1 MLFVGIVDDA
11 GEEVGMIRDEN
22 HHFSWLLV
30 DGRVKDIKAI
40 FIHRRYIQP
49 DNKNQMQDMF
59 RVSQND
65 FVGLENNTLN
75 NLKWQARPPA
85 PFKSIDNLMQDKRYF
100 MAVSTCICSH
110 INH

>member
-11 GEEVGMIRDEN
+11 TEEAGVIRDEN

-30 DGRVKDIKAI
+30 DGVVKDIKAI

-65 FVGLENNTLN
+65 LVGLENNTLN
-75 NLKWQARPPA
+75 NLKWQARPPT
-85 PFKSIDNLMQDKRYF
+85 PSNR
-100 MAVSTCICSH
+100 
-110 INH
+110 